1 MQTPCTAGRRDL
13 LTPMNFCSII
23 RIVASSITTSEE
35 THMASRKLT
44 TSKSS
49 AGKAKRAART
59 EASAPI
65 KTRQSQNRPF
75 PVVGIGASAGGLE
88 AFRQLLEHLPTDT
101 GMAFVLVQHLD
112 PAHESIL
119 TELLSK
125 ATPMSVS
132 EVVEGLAVE
141 PNHIYVIPRNTNM
154 AIEEGILRLLPRE
167 DTRGQHRPIDY
178 FLRSLA
184 EEQRNRAIGVIL
196 SGTASDGTLGLEA
209 IKAEGGITFA
219 QDEESAR
226 YDGMPRSA
234 IAAGCVDFVLP
245 PDRIAEELARLAR
258 GRSVLAVEAAGR
270 EELPPPYGEPGADG
284 DSIEEILWLVRDVRG
299 LDFSHY
305 QTNIIHR
312 SVMRRMSLLKLDG
325 LNAYADYLCDHNE
338 EAEKLYQDFSSGV
351 TGFFRYPETL
361 QALTEKV

>member
-1 MQTPCTAGRRDL
+1 
-13 LTPMNFCSII
+13 
-23 RIVASSITTSEE
+23 
-35 THMASRKLT
+35 MASKKVT
-44 TSKSS
+44 TSKTP
-49 AGKAKRAART
+49 ARKAKRAARIET
-59 EASAPI
+59 DANLPTPE
-65 KTRQSQNRPF
+65 SQNKPF

-125 ATPMSVS
+125 ATRMPVS
-132 EVVEGLAVE
+132 EVVEGVEVE
-141 PNHIYVIPRNTNM
+141 PDHIYVIPRNANM
-154 AIEEGILRLLPRE
+154 AITQGILRLLPRE

-184 EEQRNRAIGVIL
+184 EEQTNRAIGVIL

-245 PDRIAEELARLAR
+245 PDRIAEEIARIAR
-258 GRSVLAVEAAGR
+258 HPYVAAIEVVRPDGVSPA
-270 EELPPPYGEPGADG
+270 EGAPPSG
-284 DSIEEILWLVRDVRG
+284 DSFSQILQLLRRATGV
-299 LDFSHY
+299 DFSHY
-305 QTNIIHR
+305 KPSTL
-312 SVMRRMSLLKLDG
+312 RRRITRRLVLHKLDG
-325 LNAYADYLCDHNE
+325 MDDYVAYLRKNKE
-338 EAEKLYQDFSSGV
+338 EVERLYQDILIRV
-351 TGFFRYPETL
+351 TSFFRDPETFEVL
-361 QALTEKV
+361 KE